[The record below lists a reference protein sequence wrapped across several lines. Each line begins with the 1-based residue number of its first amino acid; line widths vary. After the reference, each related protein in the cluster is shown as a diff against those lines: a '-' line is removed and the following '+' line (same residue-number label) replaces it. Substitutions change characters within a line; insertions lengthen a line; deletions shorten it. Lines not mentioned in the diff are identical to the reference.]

1 MKAFEDKSGPLPPAP
16 LSADGEGGDPI
27 AGGFPPGPPVFQYR
41 DPDWRLGPG
50 LAGTPCRG
58 DGWAA
63 ARFQIPCILVV
74 VTLLLLSAA
83 ACGPA
88 GEPAHDEK
96 AEGHADAGGHGDH
109 AENGKQ
115 DEHEHGEQGDE
126 HGEHEEDSALHID
139 GLRGVS
145 FAEAGPAHQES
156 AWFAAEAI
164 SDPSAETFLS
174 VPVGGQVIALHVAPG
189 AAVAKGAAV
198 LELRSPE
205 LADIEA
211 RWQVAR
217 ARAEK
222 ARREAEREQR
232 LLASGATSAREAE
245 AADSEAAV
253 ARAEEEAARAALTAR
268 GAEPGKSRP
277 GVMVRAARA
286 GTLVGYSVTLG
297 ENVAAGVKLAT
308 LVSPGA
314 AMVRVDLPLPGPETW
329 AVGEATEVRR
339 SDGKRWTARVEG
351 IPPQLAADTR
361 RLSYYLRLDGE
372 DRPLAG
378 TPLEVRVPL
387 AEAIV
392 LPQTALQQIEG
403 VWGVFVRQGD
413 IAEFRPVRKGPELGG
428 DVMVLE
434 GIAPGDVVATEGA
447 YLLKALQLKL
457 AGGGAG
463 HDH

>member
-1 MKAFEDKSGPLPPAP
+1 MMAFFEDKSGPVNR
-16 LSADGEGGDPI
+16 
-27 AGGFPPGPPVFQYR
+27 FPES
-41 DPDWRLGPG
+41 DWRLSPG
-50 LAGTPCRG
+50 LRRG
-58 DGWAA
+58 DPWTAG
-63 ARFQIPCILVV
+63 RFQAPVAIVALA
-74 VTLLLLSAA
+74 LLFMGVI
-83 ACGPA
+83 ACGAPPHEDKAA
-88 GEPAHDEK
+88 GHDE
-96 AEGHADAGGHGDH
+96 HAG
-109 AENGKQ
+109 
-115 DEHEHGEQGDE
+115 E
-126 HGEHEEDSALHID
+126 HGEHEQGGEHGEEDGKLHVD

-145 FAEAGPAHQES
+145 FAPAGPAHQES
-156 AWFAAEAI
+156 AFFAAEAV
-164 SDPSAETFLS
+164 SDPSAETQLS

-189 AAVAKGAAV
+189 ATVAKGAAV
-198 LELRSPE
+198 IELRSPE
-205 LADIEA
+205 LADVEA

-222 ARREAEREQR
+222 ASREAEREQR
-232 LLASGATSAREAE
+232 LLKHDATSAREAE
-245 AADSEAAV
+245 AASSEADV
-253 ARAEEEAARAALTAR
+253 ARVEEEAARAALVAR

-277 GVMVRAARA
+277 GVTVRAPRD
-286 GTLVGYSVTLG
+286 GTLVGYSVALG
-297 ENVAAGVKLAT
+297 ENVAAGAKLAT

-314 AMVRVDLPLPGPETW
+314 ALVRVDLALPGPETW
-329 AVGEATEVRR
+329 AVGATTEVRR

-413 IAEFRPVRKGPELGG
+413 VAEFRPVRKGPELGG
-428 DVMVLE
+428 DVLVLE
-434 GIAPGDVVATEGA
+434 GIEPGDVVATEGA